1 MISLNFIIFHYNT
14 CYYDTVKISRDT
26 FLLNFRKAHA
36 TPRCVLFVCPK
47 KGGGGVTPR
56 QEKFCVEYLIDL
68 NATQAA
74 IRAGYREKTAYS
86 MGQRLLKNVEIKSR
100 IKKMRDEYYDKTIMS
115 AKEVEY
121 LLSKAGRGELKEE
134 VVVVEGLGDGVS
146 AAQIIKKHLSAKDR
160 IKALELMGKRHHLFE
175 DQNVKTGEEEVQIID
190 DTN

>member
-1 MISLNFIIFHYNT
+1 M
-14 CYYDTVKISRDT
+14 
-26 FLLNFRKAHA
+26 
-36 TPRCVLFVCPK
+36 
-47 KGGGGVTPR
+47 TPR

-74 IRAGYREKTAYS
+74 IRAGYSKRTADRIAN
-86 MGQRLLKNVEIKSR
+86 QNLRKLEIQSR
-100 IKKMRDEYYDKTIMS
+100 IKKMRDEYYDKAIMS

-134 VVVVEGLGDGVS
+134 VVGIEGVGDGFS
-146 AAQIIKKHLSAKDR
+146 ESKIIKKRLSAKDR

-175 DQNVKTGEEEVQIID
+175 DQNSKTGEEEVQIID

>member
-1 MISLNFIIFHYNT
+1 M
-14 CYYDTVKISRDT
+14 
-26 FLLNFRKAHA
+26 
-36 TPRCVLFVCPK
+36 
-47 KGGGGVTPR
+47 TPR

-146 AAQIIKKHLSAKDR
+146 AAQIIKKRLSAKDR

-175 DQNVKTGEEEVQIID
+175 DQDSKTGAEEVQIID

>member
-1 MISLNFIIFHYNT
+1 MPLPGVCFS
-14 CYYDTVKISRDT
+14 
-26 FLLNFRKAHA
+26 
-36 TPRCVLFVCPK
+36 FVQE

-74 IRAGYREKTAYS
+74 IRAGYSKKTAYS
-86 MGQRLLKNVEIKSR
+86 MGQRLLKNVEIQSR
-100 IKKMRDEYYDKTIMS
+100 IKKMRDDYYDKTIMS

-146 AAQIIKKHLSAKDR
+146 AAQIIKKHLSAKDS

-175 DQNVKTGEEEVQIID
+175 DQDSKTGAEEVQIID

>member
-1 MISLNFIIFHYNT
+1 M
-14 CYYDTVKISRDT
+14 
-26 FLLNFRKAHA
+26 
-36 TPRCVLFVCPK
+36 
-47 KGGGGVTPR
+47 TPR

-74 IRAGYREKTAYS
+74 IRAGYSKRTADRIAN
-86 MGQRLLKNVEIKSR
+86 QNLRKLEIQSR
-100 IKKMRDEYYDKTIMS
+100 IKKMRDEYYDKAIMS

-134 VVVVEGLGDGVS
+134 VVVVEGVGDGFS
-146 AAQIIKKHLSAKDR
+146 ESKIIKKRLSAKDR

-175 DQNVKTGEEEVQIID
+175 DQNSKTGEEEVQIID

>member
-1 MISLNFIIFHYNT
+1 M
-14 CYYDTVKISRDT
+14 
-26 FLLNFRKAHA
+26 
-36 TPRCVLFVCPK
+36 
-47 KGGGGVTPR
+47 TPR

-86 MGQRLLKNVEIKSR
+86 MGQRLLKNVEIKSC

-134 VVVVEGLGDGVS
+134 VVVVEGVGDGFS
-146 AAQIIKKHLSAKDR
+146 ESKIIKKHLSAKDR

-175 DQNVKTGEEEVQIID
+175 DQDSKTGAEEVQIID
-190 DTN
+190 DTD

>member
-1 MISLNFIIFHYNT
+1 M
-14 CYYDTVKISRDT
+14 
-26 FLLNFRKAHA
+26 
-36 TPRCVLFVCPK
+36 
-47 KGGGGVTPR
+47 TPR

-74 IRAGYREKTAYS
+74 IRAGYSKRTADRIAN
-86 MGQRLLKNVEIKSR
+86 QNLRKLEIQSR

-175 DQNVKTGEEEVQIID
+175 NQNVKTGEEEVQIID

>member
-1 MISLNFIIFHYNT
+1 M
-14 CYYDTVKISRDT
+14 
-26 FLLNFRKAHA
+26 
-36 TPRCVLFVCPK
+36 
-47 KGGGGVTPR
+47 TPR

-134 VVVVEGLGDGVS
+134 VVVVEGVGDGFSESKIV
-146 AAQIIKKHLSAKDR
+146 KKHLSAKDR

-175 DQNVKTGEEEVQIID
+175 DQDSKTGAEEVQIID
-190 DTN
+190 DTD

>member
-1 MISLNFIIFHYNT
+1 M
-14 CYYDTVKISRDT
+14 
-26 FLLNFRKAHA
+26 
-36 TPRCVLFVCPK
+36 
-47 KGGGGVTPR
+47 TPR

-74 IRAGYREKTAYS
+74 IRAGYSKRTADRIAN
-86 MGQRLLKNVEIKSR
+86 QNLRKLEIQSR

-134 VVVVEGLGDGVS
+134 VVVVEGVGDGFSESKIV
-146 AAQIIKKHLSAKDR
+146 KKHLSAKDR

-175 DQNVKTGEEEVQIID
+175 DQNSKTGEEEVRIID

>member
-1 MISLNFIIFHYNT
+1 M
-14 CYYDTVKISRDT
+14 
-26 FLLNFRKAHA
+26 
-36 TPRCVLFVCPK
+36 
-47 KGGGGVTPR
+47 TPR

-74 IRAGYREKTAYS
+74 IRAGYSKRTADRIAN
-86 MGQRLLKNVEIKSR
+86 QNLRKLEIQSR

-134 VVVVEGLGDGVS
+134 VVVIEGVGDGFSESKIV
-146 AAQIIKKHLSAKDR
+146 KKHLSAKDR

>member
-1 MISLNFIIFHYNT
+1 M
-14 CYYDTVKISRDT
+14 
-26 FLLNFRKAHA
+26 
-36 TPRCVLFVCPK
+36 
-47 KGGGGVTPR
+47 TPR

-74 IRAGYREKTAYS
+74 IRAGYSKRTADRIAN
-86 MGQRLLKNVEIKSR
+86 QNLRKLEIQSH
-100 IKKMRDEYYDKTIMS
+100 IKKMRDEYYDKAIMS

-134 VVVVEGLGDGVS
+134 VVVVEGVGDGFS
-146 AAQIIKKHLSAKDR
+146 ESKIIKKRLSAKDR

>member
-1 MISLNFIIFHYNT
+1 M
-14 CYYDTVKISRDT
+14 
-26 FLLNFRKAHA
+26 
-36 TPRCVLFVCPK
+36 
-47 KGGGGVTPR
+47 TPR

-74 IRAGYREKTAYS
+74 IRAGYSDKTAYS
-86 MGQRLLKNVEIKSR
+86 MGQRLLKNVEIQSR

-146 AAQIIKKHLSAKDR
+146 AAQIIKKRLSAKDR

-175 DQNVKTGEEEVQIID
+175 DQDSKTGAEEVQIID

>member
-1 MISLNFIIFHYNT
+1 M
-14 CYYDTVKISRDT
+14 
-26 FLLNFRKAHA
+26 
-36 TPRCVLFVCPK
+36 
-47 KGGGGVTPR
+47 TPR

-74 IRAGYREKTAYS
+74 IRAGYSKRTADRIAN
-86 MGQRLLKNVEIKSR
+86 QNLRKLEIQSR

-134 VVVVEGLGDGVS
+134 VVVIEGVGDGFS
-146 AAQIIKKHLSAKDR
+146 ESKIIKKRLSAKDR

-175 DQNVKTGEEEVQIID
+175 DQNSKTGEEEVRIID
-190 DTN
+190 DTD

>member
-1 MISLNFIIFHYNT
+1 M
-14 CYYDTVKISRDT
+14 
-26 FLLNFRKAHA
+26 
-36 TPRCVLFVCPK
+36 
-47 KGGGGVTPR
+47 TPR

-160 IKALELMGKRHHLFE
+160 IKALELIF
-175 DQNVKTGEEEVQIID
+175 
-190 DTN
+190 

>member
-1 MISLNFIIFHYNT
+1 M
-14 CYYDTVKISRDT
+14 
-26 FLLNFRKAHA
+26 
-36 TPRCVLFVCPK
+36 
-47 KGGGGVTPR
+47 TPR

-100 IKKMRDEYYDKTIMS
+100 IKKMRDDYYDKAIMS

>member
-1 MISLNFIIFHYNT
+1 M
-14 CYYDTVKISRDT
+14 
-26 FLLNFRKAHA
+26 
-36 TPRCVLFVCPK
+36 
-47 KGGGGVTPR
+47 TPR

-74 IRAGYREKTAYS
+74 IRAGYSKRTADRIAN
-86 MGQRLLKNVEIKSR
+86 QNLRKLEIQSR

-134 VVVVEGLGDGVS
+134 VVVVEGVGDGFS
-146 AAQIIKKHLSAKDR
+146 ESKIIKKRLSAKDR

-175 DQNVKTGEEEVQIID
+175 DQDSKIGAEEVQIID